1 MDSMDDDMF
10 VLSDEELPIST
21 PKCNPIEEHLTRAS
35 SDVRTRI
42 ERATNDIK
50 EVQDMTRRIL
60 ESLYKQARY
69 GEDVTSDSDSDL
81 YTINGQLVVKKKKY
95 EVSKL
100 PHEFLVINSNWKYV
114 FTDKWVIGVEL
125 TNSSNKK
132 INNPQV
138 YVSLKED
145 DDNLRGMST
154 FWKLENEIFSYQ
166 TNEICPSGQVVATVV
181 LDLPKFDKR
190 PFYDIYGT
198 IVYEVEERE
207 YQIPVPVIRLKI
219 DDTIDNGYQVKFLN
233 HVDPTRMK
241 DVHVISPMILAL
253 RSTSIEK
260 NVDIQMKEDP
270 ERKKQLVKF
279 LKKYPFQE
287 IHTNVHFV
295 QTTGCLM
302 HCLIEILPV
311 SPVEKGEKLRI
322 SSRSS
327 HQMNIIIGLLR
338 EYFPDMLTEENVSPM
353 NAAMVLMEELKLYLE
368 DTSTANRQLARIA
381 TDLVI
386 P

>member
-1 MDSMDDDMF
+1 MF
-10 VLSDEELPIST
+10 F
-21 PKCNPIEEHLTRAS
+21 R
-35 SDVRTRI
+35 
-42 ERATNDIK
+42 
-50 EVQDMTRRIL
+50 
-60 ESLYKQARY
+60 
-69 GEDVTSDSDSDL
+69 
-81 YTINGQLVVKKKKY
+81 
-95 EVSKL
+95 
-100 PHEFLVINSNWKYV
+100 
-114 FTDKWVIGVEL
+114 
-125 TNSSNKK
+125 K

-241 DVHVISPMILAL
+241 DVHVIPPMILAL

-322 SSRSS
+322 SSRF
-327 HQMNIIIGLLR
+327 NWKCLKILTLL
-338 EYFPDMLTEENVSPM
+338 L
-353 NAAMVLMEELKLYLE
+353 
-368 DTSTANRQLARIA
+368 
-381 TDLVI
+381 
-386 P
+386 

>member
-1 MDSMDDDMF
+1 MAFISSTSTKFFEVFSM
-10 VLSDEELPIST
+10 LRQHI
-21 PKCNPIEEHLTRAS
+21 
-35 SDVRTRI
+35 
-42 ERATNDIK
+42 
-50 EVQDMTRRIL
+50 Q
-60 ESLYKQARY
+60 
-69 GEDVTSDSDSDL
+69 
-81 YTINGQLVVKKKKY
+81 
-95 EVSKL
+95 
-100 PHEFLVINSNWKYV
+100 
-114 FTDKWVIGVEL
+114 
-125 TNSSNKK
+125 K
-132 INNPQV
+132 INNPQI
-138 YVSLKED
+138 YVSFKED

-166 TNEICPSGQVVATVV
+166 TNEIYPSGQVVATVV
-181 LDLPKFDKR
+181 LDLPKFDER

-207 YQIPVPVIRLKI
+207 YQISVPVIRLKI
-219 DDTIDNGYQVKFLN
+219 DDTIDSGYQVKFLN

-260 NVDIQMKEDP
+260 NVDIQMKRDP
-270 ERKKQLVKF
+270 ERKKHFLKF
-279 LKKYPFQE
+279 LKKYSFQE

-302 HCLIEILPV
+302 HCLIEILPI
-311 SPVEKGEKLRI
+311 SPVEKEEKLRI
-322 SSRSS
+322 SSRSN

-338 EYFPDMLTEENVSPM
+338 EYFPDLLTEENVNPV
-353 NAAMVLMEELKLYLE
+353 NAAMVLMEELKLYLK